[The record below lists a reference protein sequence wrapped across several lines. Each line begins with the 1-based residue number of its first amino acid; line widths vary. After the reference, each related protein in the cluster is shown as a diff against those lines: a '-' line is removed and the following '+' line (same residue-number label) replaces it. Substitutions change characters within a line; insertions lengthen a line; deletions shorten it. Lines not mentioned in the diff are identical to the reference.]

1 MFCVPVADTVVL
13 DEDEDEEDDEEDDDE
28 DDGDELEDEDNTDD
42 VMIEFELNKLLLLL
56 FEE

>member
-13 DEDEDEEDDEEDDDE
+13 DEDEDEEDDEEDDD